1 MRLRTNEI
9 RDFRLKTL
17 TAQGHLCALCNE
29 IVATGE
35 AVLDHDHKTGLVRGV
50 LHRGCNSLLGKIE
63 NSLVMNRITPTRL
76 SNILLNIPTYT
87 NQDLGVL
94 HPTHRTAEEK
104 KLRAKKRAK
113 LRKKRAT

>member
-1 MRLRTNEI
+1 MRLKTNEI

-17 TAQGHLCALCNE
+17 LAQGHNCALCNE
-29 IVATGE
+29 VIAATE
-35 AVLDHDHKTGLVRGV
+35 AVLDHDHKTGYVRGV

-63 NSLVMNRITPTRL
+63 NSLTMNRITPDRL
-76 SNILLNIPTYT
+76 KSILDNLQFYT
-87 NQDLGVL
+87 TQHLAVL
-94 HPTHRTAEEK
+94 HPTHRTLEEK